1 MCQSGLKRSMPSLD
15 LSSMSSS
22 GAEDALQVLEG
33 RARNEVLS
41 FSSLLISTSASSSS
55 SSSAKRQKRF
65 DAASPATSAL
75 EEALKQLD
83 DNSNDHKI
91 NFYEV
96 PPLAVNCLQ
105 RTAVVKL
112 SSFDASCTTLEKTSW
127 DWAFSD
133 EHSKMFSSSKSC
145 TNEIAGLPKEQPGWA
160 AMAPMFRI

>member
-1 MCQSGLKRSMPSLD
+1 MPSLD

-22 GAEDALQVLEG
+22 GADDALQVLEG

-105 RTAVVKL
+105 RTAVKL